1 METRAA
7 RAASSSRAQRAL
19 DVRTCKLTVYGR
31 GGCWL
36 VHTSNHEFA
45 RPRSRAAEPNHDPA
59 TQSTFPERRAHSL
72 KCTAEDALRATPP
85 QRADLRRASSACR
98 SPTGELSVPRSPT
111 GELSVPISDGRG
123 TPLRAARWRPGQVHP
138 RAQPDLRSECAAA
151 AAPAQSGV
159 LVAARALWNWK
170 PTPAGASPRR
180 WSLQRRGPCQWRSRS
195 FEVRLCAR
203 WPLQPPCR
211 PQPCSSSPCVSHELP
226 SPPPPQR

>member
-1 METRAA
+1 MQTYSVRKGGLLVGPHVQSRVRATKITCGG
-7 RAASSSRAQRAL
+7 AQ
-19 DVRTCKLTVYGR
+19 
-31 GGCWL
+31 
-36 VHTSNHEFA
+36 S
-45 RPRSRAAEPNHDPA
+45 RPRDPEHFPRAPRTLTAVHCGGR
-59 TQSTFPERRAHSL
+59 STRH
-72 KCTAEDALRATPP
+72 TA
-85 QRADLRRASSACR
+85 SACR
-98 SPTGELSVPRSPT
+98 SPTGELCVPRSPT

-138 RAQPDLRSECAAA
+138 RAQPVVRSECAAA

-180 WSLQRRGPCQWRSRS
+180 WSLQRRGACQWRSRS